1 MTVQDDF
8 IADHK
13 VEADRLYN
21 DLNLLTSPE
30 DPGTIKNMIK
40 QMVNM
45 GDSSCQPYIDK
56 LNAILDKMEGQQ
68 PIYPDREDLN
78 AQSVPVAPE

>member
-1 MTVQDDF
+1 
-8 IADHK
+8 
-13 VEADRLYN
+13 
-21 DLNLLTSPE
+21 
-30 DPGTIKNMIK
+30 MIK

-45 GDSSCQPYIDK
+45 GDNSCQPYIDK

>member
-8 IADHK
+8 IAAHK

-30 DPGTIKNMIK
+30 DPGTIKNMIR
-40 QMVNM
+40 QMVNY

-56 LNAILDKMEGQQ
+56 VNAILDKMEGQQ
-68 PIYPDREDLN
+68 PIYPEKENLN
-78 AQSVPVAPE
+78 AQSLPVAPE

>member
-1 MTVQDDF
+1 MTINEDL
-8 IADHK
+8 IAALK
-13 VEADRLYN
+13 VETDRLYN
-21 DLNLLTSPE
+21 DLNLLSSPE

-68 PIYPDREDLN
+68 PIYPDKEDLN